1 MKIADKIKARK
12 KKRQFIKQCKKKIDT
27 FHESFREIM
36 FEANVCDNFDR
47 TITPINIRLINNGG
61 ADGISCELKFPKGLN
76 IDAID
81 KAKKSLAQNVY
92 GKCMVYID
100 DIIDGPVKFSAIK
113 KWHDIKFVPQKG
125 LNASQLFL
133 GYTIDLV
140 PIIIDLSKYPHAL
153 ITGGSGGGK
162 SKLVEVIMTN
172 LAFCNEPSEL
182 NLFYLQLSKDDNFK
196 YELLK
201 HCKGCVTAT
210 SCDTKLKTYT
220 KALNM
225 LRYIDKEMRYREGLV
240 KTKLGRES
248 EDINIHIYNKKF
260 DKKLPVIQLWIDEA
274 ATLYKKDSNK
284 DINKMI
290 DEMKFIIEQIAS
302 AGRFVGIYLINVMQR
317 ASKEEMPREI
327 KINSLNWVSF
337 NQVDSGASK
346 VAIGDETSAV
356 GLPQRVFA
364 VKPGGQNIKFA
375 KTPYSSWDKNVQLL
389 RESGRI
395 REDVNKEIDEEYA
408 IWDIEQ
414 PDPKAVVQKNNS
426 SKIINKEINRLQ
438 GEILNYKSL
447 VASLKEQIELL
458 KSSKKEP
465 ANVISIVD
473 EINKRIQID
482 DNKGESKI
490 DFTMLPQK
498 PTVSRRIVSK

>member
-1 MKIADKIKARK
+1 
-12 KKRQFIKQCKKKIDT
+12 
-27 FHESFREIM
+27 
-36 FEANVCDNFDR
+36 
-47 TITPINIRLINNGG
+47 
-61 ADGISCELKFPKGLN
+61 
-76 IDAID
+76 
-81 KAKKSLAQNVY
+81 
-92 GKCMVYID
+92 
-100 DIIDGPVKFSAIK
+100 
-113 KWHDIKFVPQKG
+113 
-125 LNASQLFL
+125 
-133 GYTIDLV
+133 
-140 PIIIDLSKYPHAL
+140 
-153 ITGGSGGGK
+153 
-162 SKLVEVIMTN
+162 MTN
-172 LAFCNEPSEL
+172 LARCNEPSEL

-201 HCKGCVTAT
+201 HCKGCITAT

-225 LRYIDKEMRYREGLV
+225 LKYIDKEMRYRENLV
-240 KTKLGRES
+240 KNKLGRES
-248 EDINIHIYNKKF
+248 EDINIHIYNQKF

-375 KTPYSSWDKNVQLL
+375 KTPFSSWDKNVKLL
-389 RESGRI
+389 RESGKI
-395 REDVNKEIDEEYA
+395 REDVNNELDDEYA

-438 GEILNYKSL
+438 SEILNYKSL
-447 VASLKEQIELL
+447 VDSLKNQIELL
-458 KSSKKEP
+458 KGSRSEP
-465 ANVISIVD
+465 DNIISIAD
-473 EINKRIQID
+473 EINKRIKIN
-482 DNKGESKI
+482 DNKGEAKI
-490 DFTMLPQK
+490 DFAMLPQK
-498 PTVSRRIVSK
+498 PTVSRRIVNK

>member
-1 MKIADKIKARK
+1 
-12 KKRQFIKQCKKKIDT
+12 
-27 FHESFREIM
+27 
-36 FEANVCDNFDR
+36 
-47 TITPINIRLINNGG
+47 
-61 ADGISCELKFPKGLN
+61 
-76 IDAID
+76 
-81 KAKKSLAQNVY
+81 
-92 GKCMVYID
+92 
-100 DIIDGPVKFSAIK
+100 
-113 KWHDIKFVPQKG
+113 
-125 LNASQLFL
+125 
-133 GYTIDLV
+133 
-140 PIIIDLSKYPHAL
+140 
-153 ITGGSGGGK
+153 
-162 SKLVEVIMTN
+162 MTN

-375 KTPYSSWDKNVQLL
+375 KTPYSLWDKNVQLL